1 MLWLTHNLCIARNS
15 IWRRQKKEFFY
26 HYKAHYKDSREHVFN
41 QNVISE
47 YRNFWERDRYLYG
60 KRIKLYTTGYDF
72 LKNVDPLLRRDTK
85 EHMVL
90 NPIFGGDKLDDFF
103 ILWENFKPG
112 ISKQYDDMESSL
124 DGSIRFLQNLN
135 LLFRTFITLPLFF
148 GLYLYIFP
156 LTN

>member
-47 YRNFWERDRYLYG
+47 YRNFWERGSLFIWEKG
-60 KRIKLYTTGYDF
+60 SNCILLVTNF

-85 EHMVL
+85 EH
-90 NPIFGGDKLDDFF
+90 NG
-103 ILWENFKPG
+103 FKPHFW
-112 ISKQYDDMESSL
+112 
-124 DGSIRFLQNLN
+124 R
-135 LLFRTFITLPLFF
+135 R
-148 GLYLYIFP
+148 
-156 LTN
+156 